1 MSDTPHDNDVT
12 TTARRIARQANAYG
26 GNMRPG
32 VLAFDADRRGG
43 EWYSQRSWPSAAIV
57 YPLTH
62 GRVTA
67 RQVQAWLDECNG
79 EIRNMAA
86 WDATTF

>member
-1 MSDTPHDNDVT
+1 MSGSSHTNDVT
-12 TTARRIARQANAYG
+12 TTARRIARQANAHG

-32 VLAFDADRRGG
+32 TLAFDADGRGG
-43 EWYSQRSWPSAAIV
+43 EWYAQRSWPSAAIIF
-57 YPLTH
+57 PLAH

-79 EIRNMAA
+79 EIRNMTA
-86 WDATTF
+86 WDPTTF

>member
-1 MSDTPHDNDVT
+1 MSGSSHTNDVT

-26 GNMRPG
+26 GDMRPG
-32 VLAFDADRRGG
+32 VLAFDAAGRGG
-43 EWYSQRSWPSAAIV
+43 EWYAPGSWPNVAII

-67 RQVQAWLDECNG
+67 RQVQAWLDECHG

-86 WDATTF
+86 WDAASF

>member
-1 MSDTPHDNDVT
+1 MLLVTAASGTP
-12 TTARRIARQANAYG
+12 QG
-26 GNMRPG
+26 
-32 VLAFDADRRGG
+32 
-43 EWYSQRSWPSAAIV
+43 SWPNVAII

-79 EIRNMAA
+79 EIRSMAGKTPRSA
-86 WDATTF
+86 DRGVEAQPKTGEAREIAGQAAR